1 MSVPPARH
9 RIIVADMSDNEVPGR
24 TPRETQT
31 EMTELVLP
39 QHANA
44 VGTTFGGT
52 VVGWVDICGAIA
64 AQRHAGRVAV
74 TASID
79 ALEFHAPIRVG
90 DLVCLSARVN
100 AVFRSSLEVSVHV
113 EREDRV
119 TRERTLCVHAFLTFV
134 GVDDEG
140 QPIPIPP
147 LVLETEEDIER
158 DQAARERRRDR
169 LARRKKDS

>member
-1 MSVPPARH
+1 MNDTDRK
-9 RIIVADMSDNEVPGR
+9 GR
-24 TPRETQT
+24 APRESLTQ
-31 EMTELVLP
+31 MTELVLP

-44 VGTTFGGT
+44 VGTAFGGT

-134 GVDDEG
+134 GVDETG
-140 QPIPIPP
+140 APTAIPP
-147 LVLETEEDIER
+147 LLLETDEDRER
-158 DQAARERRRDR
+158 DSAARHRREER
-169 LARRKKDS
+169 LARRKAERCARAT